1 MAKYKKIRD
10 QIQFRKLQKYKY
22 QLMMTY
28 EIQTSI
34 KSESEIQLDYI
45 MLRTDG
51 VLFVHKGYC
60 WDGPSGPTIDTPSF
74 MRGSLIHDA
83 LYQLIREGHISR
95 SYRYYADKLLYKV
108 CLEDDMF
115 KFRAGYVF
123 RSVRKLGKYFIKT
136 KVKAK
141 EILTAP

>member
-1 MAKYKKIRD
+1 MEKD
-10 QIQFRKLQKYKY
+10 QIQYRKLKQYKY
-22 QLMMTY
+22 QLMALY
-28 EIQTSI
+28 GIQTSI

-51 VLFVHKGYC
+51 MLFIHKGYC

-83 LYQLIREGHISR
+83 LYQLIRKGHISR
-95 SYRYYADKLLYKV
+95 SYRYYADALLYKI
-108 CLEDDMF
+108 CLEDDML
-115 KFRAGYVF
+115 KCRACYVF
-123 RSVRKLGKYFIKT
+123 KSVRKFGKCFVKP
-136 KVKAK
+136 KVKIK